1 MLFIYLNKCILIQ
14 QKSTMDNLEL
24 EQKAEAWV
32 RAVKKA
38 EEKIK
43 REEEERNPK
52 QFNKQFA
59 VPASARALAEKA
71 KTLSARKTV
80 NRSPIGFVKPTP
92 ISDELAS
99 FLGKTKDTVMTN
111 AEVTREVH
119 AYIRENQLQDK
130 TKGLKI
136 NADSKLSSLLKLP
149 WGAELTY
156 LNLERYMSP
165 HF

>member
-1 MLFIYLNKCILIQ
+1 MLFIYLNKCIIIQ

-43 REEEERNPK
+43 REDEERNSK

-71 KTLSARKTV
+71 KTLSARKP
-80 NRSPIGFVKPTP
+80 NRSPSGFVKPTP
-92 ISDELAS
+92 ISDELSS

-111 AEVTREVH
+111 TEVMREIH
-119 AYIRENQLQDK
+119 DYIRKNQLQ
-130 TKGLKI
+130 TNFKI